1 MTIYKKND
9 RTDRLKGFL
18 WTLAAAAVCTLL
30 LFASGVFLERTEAAQ
45 LTPSFTSTDGS
56 NCSDISDGD
65 YFTTEYFD
73 PGTEITLTSDTAID
87 ALYIVWEEIPGSWTL
102 DAGGQTMTCGKNGFL
117 HEYIKLPAGT
127 SYATICVGS
136 DRLTIADVY
145 AFSAG
150 ELPAFV
156 QTWEEPYEQAD
167 ILLVSTHADDEVL
180 FFGGIIPNYT
190 DRGDVRVQVAYFT
203 DLFQSEP
210 YRNHEILNGLWHMG
224 VTHYP
229 QLGEFYDYYSES
241 YEEAVDQYD
250 YEQSME
256 YIVKTIRRFKP
267 QVLIG
272 QDPGNGEYG
281 HGGHMWCAR
290 IIEDAVEVT
299 GDPESYP
306 ESAAQYGT
314 WDVPKTYFHLWPE
327 NTLQLDAR
335 QPLSSFGGKTEIE
348 VAKEAYE
355 EHQSQQWCWFYVS
368 DGYDEEGNP
377 DGYEYS
383 CTDYGLYRTLVGAD
397 TGANDLMENVVSY
410 NEQDRQAAQV
420 KAAEEEASK
429 AAEEAARKAAEAE
442 TAEETTGEVATAQ
455 SVLDQSNPTAVP
467 GGKNTTAITIL
478 IILAVIVVLIMIGL
492 IVISRSRKKMRE
504 KERRIERSR
513 REAENRARGRY
524 TSSVSR
530 SSVGYRSTSSGTRS
544 SRSTASGRPAGSRQG
559 TSQNRQ
565 TTSRSTQSSQTSR
578 QSSSARN
585 GQYSQSSAR
594 NGQYSQSS
602 ARNGQHSS
610 RQNSSSDPY
619 RR

>member
-1 MTIYKKND
+1 MTAWKTYNIYYQMD
-9 RTDRLKGFL
+9 RSKRVL
-18 WTLAAAAVCTLL
+18 WTLAAAVICTLL
-30 LFASGVFLERTEAAQ
+30 LFVSGISLERAKADQ
-45 LTPSFTSTDGS
+45 LSPSFTSTDGS
-56 NCSDISDGD
+56 NCVDISDGD

-87 ALYIVWEEIPGSWTL
+87 SLYIIWEEIPGSWTL
-102 DAGGQTMTCGKNGFL
+102 DAGGETMICGQEGFL

-136 DRLTIADVY
+136 NRLTIADIY
-145 AFSAG
+145 AFSGG

-156 QTWEEPYEQAD
+156 QTWAEPYEEAD

-229 QLGEFYDYYSES
+229 QLGEFYDHYSES
-241 YEEAVDQYD
+241 YEEAVEQYNYDQ
-250 YEQSME
+250 SLE
-256 YIVKTIRRFKP
+256 YMVKTIRRFKP

-272 QDPGNGEYG
+272 QDPSNGEYG

-290 IIEDAVEVT
+290 IMEDAVEAS
-299 GDPESYP
+299 GDPESCP
-306 ESAAQYGT
+306 DSAAQYGT

-327 NTLQLDAR
+327 NTLELDAR
-335 QPLSSFGGKTEIE
+335 TPLSSFGGKTELE

-368 DGYDEEGNP
+368 DGYDENGNP

-383 CTDYGLYRTLVGAD
+383 CTKYGLYRTLVGAD
-397 TGANDLMENVVSY
+397 TGANDLMENLVSY
-410 NEQDRQAAQV
+410 DAQEVQAAQA

-429 AAEEAARKAAEAE
+429 AAEEAAKKEAQAQA
-442 TAEETTGEVATAQ
+442 AEETTGEVATAH
-455 SVLDQSNPTAVP
+455 SVIDQSNPTAVP
-467 GGKNTTAITIL
+467 GGKNTTAITVL
-478 IILAVIVVLIMIGL
+478 IILAVIIALIMLGL
-492 IVISRSRKKMRE
+492 IVISRSRKKIRE
-504 KERRIERSR
+504 KERKLERSR

-524 TSSVSR
+524 SSSVNR
-530 SSVGYRSTSSGTRS
+530 SSVGYRSTSSGNRS
-544 SRSTASGRPAGSRQG
+544 SRTTAASRPVRTRQG
-559 TSQNRQ
+559 TERTGQGASQNHQSVSRGTQ
-565 TTSRSTQSSQTSR
+565 GTFRSTQRSQSYR
-578 QSSSARN
+578 QSSSR
-585 GQYSQSSAR
+585 
-594 NGQYSQSS
+594 
-602 ARNGQHSS
+602 
-610 RQNSSSDPY
+610 DPY

>member
-1 MTIYKKND
+1 MVSANTYDQWNRRK
-9 RTDRLKGFL
+9 RVL
-18 WTLAAAAVCTLL
+18 WMLAAAFVCTLL
-30 LFASGVFLERTEAAQ
+30 LFVTGISLERAEADQ
-45 LTPSFTSTDGS
+45 LSPAFASTDGS
-56 NCSDISDGD
+56 SCTDISDGD

-87 ALYIVWEEIPGSWTL
+87 SLYIIWEAIPGSWTL
-102 DAGGQTMTCGKNGFL
+102 DAGGQTMTCGQDGYL
-117 HEYIKLPAGT
+117 HEFIKLPAGT

-136 DRLTIADVY
+136 ERLTIADVY
-145 AFSAG
+145 AFSGG

-156 QTWEEPYEQAD
+156 QTWEAPYEEAD

-203 DLFQSEP
+203 DLFQSET

-241 YEEAVDQYD
+241 YEEAVEQYN
-250 YEQSME
+250 YYQSLE
-256 YIVKTIRRFKP
+256 YMVRTIRRFKP

-272 QDPGNGEYG
+272 QDPQNGEYG

-290 IIEDAVEVT
+290 VLEDAVEVS
-299 GDPESYP
+299 GDPEVCP
-306 ESAAQYGT
+306 ESAEQYGT

-327 NTLQLDAR
+327 NTLVLDAR
-335 QPLSSFGGKTEIE
+335 TPLSSFGGKTEIE

-383 CTDYGLYRTLVGAD
+383 CTKYGLYRTLVGQD
-397 TGANDLMENVVSY
+397 TGANDLMENLVSY
-410 NEQDRQAAQV
+410 DAQEVQAAQA
-420 KAAEEEASK
+420 KAAEEEASR
-429 AAEEAARKAAEAE
+429 AAEEAAKKAAEAQTSE
-442 TAEETTGEVATAQ
+442 EAVTAATAQ
-455 SVLDQSNPTAVP
+455 SVLDPSNPTAVP

-492 IVISRSRKKMRE
+492 IVISRSRKKMKE
-504 KERRIERSR
+504 KERRLERSR

-530 SSVGYRSTSSGTRS
+530 SSVGYRSTSSG
-544 SRSTASGRPAGSRQG
+544 SRSRSAAAGRTAGSRQG
-559 TSQNRQ
+559 TDRTRPGTSQNRQ
-565 TTSRSTQSSQTSR
+565 RVSQGVQSTPRNTQNSQSRR
-578 QSSSARN
+578 QSN
-585 GQYSQSSAR
+585 
-594 NGQYSQSS
+594 
-602 ARNGQHSS
+602 S
-610 RQNSSSDPY
+610 RDLY

>member
-1 MTIYKKND
+1 MTVFNVYNKTG
-9 RTDRLKGFL
+9 RVKGIL
-18 WTLAAAAVCTLL
+18 WTLAAAMACTLL
-30 LFASGVFLERTEAAQ
+30 LFVTGISLERAEAAQ
-45 LTPSFTSTDGS
+45 LSPAFTSTDGS

-73 PGTEITLTSDTAID
+73 PGTEITLTSDTPMD
-87 ALYIVWEEIPGSWTL
+87 SLYIVWEEIPGTWTL
-102 DAGGQTMTCGKNGFL
+102 DAGGETMTCGKEGYL

-145 AFSAG
+145 AFSEG
-150 ELPAFV
+150 ELPSFV
-156 QTWEEPYEQAD
+156 QTWEEPYDQAD
-167 ILLVSTHADDEVL
+167 ILLISTHADDECL
-180 FFGGIIPNYT
+180 FFGGIIPDYI
-190 DRGDVRVQVAYFT
+190 DRGDVRVQLAYFT

-241 YEEAVDQYD
+241 YEEAVEQYD
-250 YEQSME
+250 YDQSMD

-272 QDPGNGEYG
+272 QDPENGEYG

-290 IIEDAVEVT
+290 IIKDAVDVT

-327 NTLQLDAR
+327 NELVLDAR
-335 QPLSSFGGKTEIE
+335 TPLSSFDGKTEIE

-368 DGYDEEGNP
+368 DGYDEDGNP

-383 CTDYGLYRTLVGAD
+383 CTDYGLYRTLAGAD
-397 TGANDLMENVVSY
+397 TGANDLMENIVSY
-410 NEQDRQAAQV
+410 NEQDRQAAQA

-429 AAEEAARKAAEAE
+429 AAEEAARKAAEAAA
-442 TAEETTGEVATAQ
+442 AEETTGEVATAQ
-455 SVLDQSNPTAVP
+455 SVLDESNPTAVP

-492 IVISRSRKKMRE
+492 IIISRSRKKMRE
-504 KERRIERSR
+504 KERRLERSR
-513 REAENRARGRY
+513 REAEARVRGRY
-524 TSSVSR
+524 TSSVNR
-530 SSVGYRSTSSGTRS
+530 SSVGYRSTSSGNRT
-544 SRSTASGRPAGSRQG
+544 SRSTTSGSRSRQG
-559 TSQNRQ
+559 TAQNRQ
-565 TTSRSTQSSQTSR
+565 NTSRGTQSSQNSRQGTSRSTQSSQSYR
-578 QSSSARN
+578 QD
-585 GQYSQSSAR
+585 Q
-594 NGQYSQSS
+594 
-602 ARNGQHSS
+602 
-610 RQNSSSDPY
+610 Y